1 MLKTKYGT
9 ISTLNKKGYEKD
21 IQNIQTEKEL
31 LRIRASPLRKFEF
44 FFQQRSVFMWQK
56 KNSIWNKLHFLL
68 IWQ

>member
-56 KNSIWNKLHFLL
+56 K
-68 IWQ
+68 

>member
-9 ISTLNKKGYEKD
+9 ISTLNEKGYEKD

-44 FFQQRSVFMWQK
+44 FFNKDLYLCGK

-68 IWQ
+68 I